1 MPTRNGITSMGDHL
15 PLWTDYSQGQ
25 SHFPHAA
32 FAAAFDVFAAAFDVF
47 AAAFVAFVAFAAVIA
62 VGFAAF
68 GAFAAVVAGVAQASV
83 NPKTN
88 QLIVTP
94 IKL

>member
-1 MPTRNGITSMGDHL
+1 MASMGDHL

-32 FAAAFDVFAAAFDVF
+32 FAAAFDVFAVAFDVF
-47 AAAFVAFVAFAAVIA
+47 AAAFVAFAAVIA
-62 VGFAAF
+62 AGFAAFVAF

-94 IKL
+94 ITLE